1 MSALI
6 SAMRP
11 SHAPLVVGA
20 HKANFGHAETAAGL
34 AGLHV
39 LAAVALAHAAPNA
52 QLRQLNTHLRA
63 AAHPACIR
71 PIQLGAV
78 VGARHS
84 GIDNAIL
91 CGVSSFGYQGTI
103 SHAVLRSSH
112 TISHPISH
120 PSSRPHTI
128 SHPISHPSSRQEVMS
143 WPSTQLLYR
152 RRCFPWATRTTTAT
166 SSGSG
171 TAATCTYATCWVPLT
186 TEARSRA
193 AAAAAAPWVL
203 TTAPWVLVAQL
214 QPTVHAHAQF
224 RQLVAG
230 ASSRASSLAVLLPDA
245 GRSGASFGQGLH
257 LMFALAQ
264 RLLAISGLISGDA
277 CARLMVLTSGV
288 LESSRPAA
296 GGQWGAARVLRVEQP
311 RLNMQCMDVTH
322 GRRLPHLA
330 SLIETP
336 KEPEALWNH
345 SEVPCAA
352 RLRVLT
358 ATPNQRLELT
368 KLTKPQSRLEL
379 TKRQSRLELTKRQ
392 SPLPGIFVVTGGLG
406 GLGLH
411 AATLLSR
418 QSHVLLASRTG
429 RVARAGQRLGER
441 LRALGRRAK
450 VVACDVGDYA
460 EVSMLQG
467 IGLPFEGV
475 LHAAGVAEAALLMD
489 LTMLRVQWVLGPKA
503 IGAWALHGSSACL
516 PLRVRVLFSSC
527 HSFACKCSLR
537 RPHPPTGA
545 CALLLGR
552 LGPRPRRPGRLRSGK
567 CAARRLRI
575 LPSSSR
581 ADRAEHPVAAGER
594 GGNGCSCLWTFD
606 GPAPKYGGFC
616 MRFARRVRVLP
627 ARAARTAYRHGFERR
642 LGTPSN
648 SA

>member
-11 SHAPLVVGA
+11 SHAQLVVGA

-71 PIQLGAV
+71 PTQLGAV

-84 GIDNAIL
+84 GIDDAIL

-103 SHAVLRSSH
+103 SHAVLRSS
-112 TISHPISH
+112 
-120 PSSRPHTI
+120 HTI

-245 GRSGASFGQGLH
+245 GRLGASFGQGLH

-264 RLLAISGLISGDA
+264 RLLAISGVISGDA

-345 SEVPCAA
+345 SEIPCAA

-379 TKRQSRLELTKRQ
+379 TKPQSRLELTKPQ

-460 EVSMLQG
+460 EVSMLHG
-467 IGLPFEGV
+467 IGRPFEGV

-489 LTMLRVQWVLGPKA
+489 LTMLRVQLVLGPKA

-527 HSFACKCSLR
+527 
-537 RPHPPTGA
+537 
-545 CALLLGR
+545 LLLP
-552 LGPRPRRPGRLRSGK
+552 LPRMQVLTT
-567 CAARRLRI
+567 A
-575 LPSSSR
+575 PSSSHR
-581 ADRAEHPVAAGER
+581 CV
-594 GGNGCSCLWTFD
+594 CSS
-606 GPAPKYGGFC
+606 P
-616 MRFARRVRVLP
+616 R
-627 ARAARTAYRHGFERR
+627 
-642 LGTPSN
+642 
-648 SA
+648 

>member
-6 SAMRP
+6 IAIRP
-11 SHAPLVVGA
+11 SLAPLVVSS

-39 LAAVALAHAAPNA
+39 LAVVALAHHAAPNA
-52 QLRQLNTHLRA
+52 QLRQLNTHIRA

-78 VGARHS
+78 VGVRRA
-84 GIDNAIL
+84 GIDEAML

-103 SHAVLRSSH
+103 SHAVLR
-112 TISHPISH
+112 ISHAEL
-120 PSSRPHTI
+120 R
-128 SHPISHPSSRQEVMS
+128 SSRQEVTS
-143 WPSTQLLYR
+143 RPWTAQLLYR
-152 RRCFPWATRTTTAT
+152 RRCFPWATLTTTAT

-186 TEARSRA
+186 SEARSRSANISVNTSKARSRA

-203 TTAPWVLVAQL
+203 VARLKPTA
-214 QPTVHAHAQF
+214 HAHTHAQF
-224 RQLVAG
+224 RQLLAG

-245 GRSGASFGQGLH
+245 ERSGASFELGLH

-264 RLLAISGLISGDA
+264 QLLAISGDA
-277 CARLMVLTSGV
+277 CARLILLTSGV

-311 RLNMQCMDVTH
+311 RLSMQCMDVTH
-322 GRRLPHLA
+322 GRSLPRLA

-345 SEVPCAA
+345 SEVPCVA

-358 ATPNQRLELT
+358 ASPNQRLELT
-368 KLTKPQSRLEL
+368 NQRLEL
-379 TKRQSRLELTKRQ
+379 TKPR
-392 SPLPGIFVVTGGLG
+392 SPLLSIFVVTGGLG

-460 EVSMLQG
+460 EVSMLHG
-467 IGLPFEGV
+467 IGRPFEGV

-527 HSFACKCSLR
+527 
-537 RPHPPTGA
+537 
-545 CALLLGR
+545 LLLP
-552 LGPRPRRPGRLRSGK
+552 LPRMQVLTT
-567 CAARRLRI
+567 A
-575 LPSSSR
+575 PSSSHR
-581 ADRAEHPVAAGER
+581 CV
-594 GGNGCSCLWTFD
+594 CSS
-606 GPAPKYGGFC
+606 P
-616 MRFARRVRVLP
+616 R
-627 ARAARTAYRHGFERR
+627 
-642 LGTPSN
+642 
-648 SA
+648 